1 MVISAAVR
9 NNIVSLSSGCTQY
22 KTNVILV
29 SQYVSGVMNTSLPVL
44 LNPVPDWNTYET
56 AYVAA
61 KSSAMAWVNTVL
73 EKLNTVP
80 NTIVGYN
87 DAVHTLFG
95 NAIQNANTL
104 IANPTDPSARMFLLN
119 DINSAISNMNFFESQ
134 IAGVITTLQSFKESL
149 PQQASNLQAIAN
161 AATKDQR
168 ADQDQISALSQK
180 IDEANAE
187 IKSLTAAIVG
197 LAIVDGV
204 AIVLGVV
211 AVAVAGP
218 IGMITWIFLGAAVAV
233 ASIYIAIDA
242 TKIKALKDQ
251 IEAYQKS
258 MSSFTADVAALT
270 NTANIFKQFADQA
283 QAIEDNLQQILDAWS
298 TLKAELTVVQN
309 ELHTASSDYTQ
320 EKWQSVKTDFEN
332 ALADWNTFV
341 ASVGQLDIT
350 VQGNTA
356 KLQLGMSSAEV
367 QAAMTA
373 GQTTDFITY
382 INQAA

>member
-29 SQYVSGVMNTSLPVL
+29 SQYVSGVMNTGLPVL

-87 DAVHTLFG
+87 DAVHTLFD

-197 LAIVDGV
+197 LAIADGV

-218 IGMITWIFLGAAVAV
+218 IGMVTWIFLGAAVAV

-270 NTANIFKQFADQA
+270 NTAKVFKQFADQA

-298 TLKAELTVVQN
+298 ALKAELTVVQN

-367 QAAMTA
+367 QAAMAA